1 MCSDTSWATHNVLSL
16 QLRNKS
22 LKIFQLRAEIESSP
36 ELAHSSAKVLEHKF
50 VDARESSN
58 VQTILE
64 VKVEQVVA
72 FTLHAKNS
80 VRSEPDIAVHSWG
93 VVDAEEGEFR
103 VWDGINVAFKIFNI
117 LHSISEHANR

>member
-1 MCSDTSWATHNVLSL
+1 MSANTSRATHNVLSL
-16 QLRNKS
+16 QLWNKS
-22 LKIFQLRAEIESSP
+22 LKIFQLCVEIESSP

-50 VDARESSN
+50 VDARESGD
-58 VQTILE
+58 VETILE

-72 FTLHAKNS
+72 FTLHAENS

-103 VWDGINVAFKIFNI
+103 VWDGINIAFQFIIF
-117 LHSISEHANR
+117 